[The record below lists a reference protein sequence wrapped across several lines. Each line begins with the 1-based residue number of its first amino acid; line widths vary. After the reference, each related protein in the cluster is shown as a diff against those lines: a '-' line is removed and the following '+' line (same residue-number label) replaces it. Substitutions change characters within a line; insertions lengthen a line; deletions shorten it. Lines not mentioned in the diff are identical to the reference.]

1 MKLLYFILI
10 FTGDDEE
17 KKSFRSRGIP
27 VIFQDELEEKPD
39 IGNKSPI
46 ILKYEK
52 PPLLPHNNK
61 DGESLFVSD
70 FYLTQKLVCLSIR
83 QGLQPYVVI
92 H

>member
-1 MKLLYFILI
+1 MEIYVFV
-10 FTGDDEE
+10 GDDEE
-17 KKSFRSRGIP
+17 KKSFRSKGIP

-61 DGESLFVSD
+61 DGEFFCFMVFLQKRMSYHSD
-70 FYLTQKLVCLSIR
+70 SA
-83 QGLQPYVVI
+83 
-92 H
+92 

>member
-1 MKLLYFILI
+1 MGYLAYLFKLAYLLSWLKLDVS

-17 KKSFRSRGIP
+17 KKSFRSKGIP

-39 IGNKSPI
+39 VGNKSPI

-61 DGESLFVSD
+61 DGEFI
-70 FYLTQKLVCLSIR
+70 FLV
-83 QGLQPYVVI
+83 
-92 H
+92 